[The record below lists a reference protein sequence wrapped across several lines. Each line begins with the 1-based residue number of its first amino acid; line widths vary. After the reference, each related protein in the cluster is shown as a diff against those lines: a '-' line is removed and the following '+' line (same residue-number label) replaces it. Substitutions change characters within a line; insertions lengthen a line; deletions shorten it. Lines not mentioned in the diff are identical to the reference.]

1 MKAAGKNG
9 GRMGRMGRTG
19 TARQNSDV
27 AEVAG
32 HSPGPWRLE
41 ESMRGWKL
49 IVVDANGLE
58 VAQCFGEGS
67 EWVVDQANANLIVR
81 AVNAWFRNGDGRKA

>member
-1 MKAAGKNG
+1 
-9 GRMGRMGRTG
+9 MGRTG

-32 HSPGPWRLE
+32 HSPGPWRQE
-41 ESMRGWKL
+41 ESISGHRR
-49 IVVDANGLE
+49 IVVDAGGLE
-58 VAQCFGEGS
+58 VAQCFGEVTN
-67 EWVVDQANANLIVR
+67 EVDEANAALIVR